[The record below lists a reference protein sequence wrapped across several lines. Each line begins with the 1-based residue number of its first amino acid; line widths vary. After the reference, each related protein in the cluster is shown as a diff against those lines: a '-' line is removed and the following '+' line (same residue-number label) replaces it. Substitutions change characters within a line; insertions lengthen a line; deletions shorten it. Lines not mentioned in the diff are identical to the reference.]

1 MPRATTLRELAE
13 EAGLELDEALV
24 AAWSNGHDFL
34 EDVNDRVPASAVGA
48 VRKSLGLNS
57 PKEMQHLSF
66 WEIEWDLDRN
76 GVVERL
82 ASDFGVQVS
91 PTARTLPKG
100 ALRRLRSVN
109 PALRAA
115 GPYSQVAVITPAGEV
130 FEWMPP
136 GHCRDVAPLSPEEVC
151 QIHEALIQDFV
162 ASGDPIEPPGVRDE
176 NLLHSAVSRPETA
189 MGEVKKYSTVEV
201 YAAALL
207 HSLVHNHPFHN
218 GNKRTAVVSMLVF
231 LDRNNVLL
239 TCSEQAL
246 FKHVLLVAQHGLVP
260 YGASQRADREVIV
273 IAEWICANS
282 RPIQRG
288 ERNLRWRELRKIL
301 GQQGCTIG
309 SPLPGNK
316 IKIERAVATSGRLR
330 ILAARKLKVTAGYRN
345 DGSEVD
351 VNQINYIR
359 RELHLDEAHG
369 YDGEYFYGKG
379 RQHPDAFI
387 AQYRTLLKRLARL

>member
-1 MPRATTLRELAE
+1 M
-13 EAGLELDEALV
+13 
-24 AAWSNGHDFL
+24 W
-34 EDVNDRVPASAVGA
+34 
-48 VRKSLGLNS
+48 K
-57 PKEMQHLSF
+57 
-66 WEIEWDLDRN
+66 
-76 GVVERL
+76 
-82 ASDFGVQVS
+82 
-91 PTARTLPKG
+91 
-100 ALRRLRSVN
+100 
-109 PALRAA
+109 
-115 GPYSQVAVITPAGEV
+115 
-130 FEWMPP
+130 PP
-136 GHCRDVAPLSPEEVC
+136 GHCRDVVPLSTEEVC
-151 QIHEALIQDFV
+151 QIHDALTEDFV

-189 MGEVKKYSTVEV
+189 MGGVKKYSTVEA

-218 GNKRTAVVSMLVF
+218 GNKRTALVTMLVF
-231 LDRNNVLL
+231 LDRNNILL

-260 YGASQRADREVIV
+260 SVASQRADREVIV

-301 GQQGCTIG
+301 GQQGCTMG
-309 SPLPGNK
+309 TPLPGNK
-316 IKIERAVATSGRLR
+316 IKIERTITSPGRLR
-330 ILAARKLKVTAGYRN
+330 IPRTRKLKVTAGYRN

-359 RELHLDEAHG
+359 RELHLDEEHG

-379 RQHPDAFI
+379 RQAPDAFI
-387 AQYRTLLKRLARL
+387 GQYRTLLKRLARL